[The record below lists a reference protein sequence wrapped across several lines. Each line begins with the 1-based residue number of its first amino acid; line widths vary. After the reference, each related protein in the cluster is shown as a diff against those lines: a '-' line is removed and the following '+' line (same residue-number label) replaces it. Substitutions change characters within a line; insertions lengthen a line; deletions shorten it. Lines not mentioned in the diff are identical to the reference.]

1 MAWLLLVVSG
11 LGEIFSVMGLNK
23 LSKGFS
29 VKGILLVIFGLG
41 TSFYLLSIALQTI
54 PMGTAYGIWT
64 GIGTVGV
71 TITGMLLH
79 GESKDAR
86 RLLFI
91 AIIMC
96 STVGLKLV
104 S

>member
-11 LGEIFSVMGLNK
+11 FGEIFSVMGLNK
-23 LSKGFS
+23 LSKGFNL
-29 VKGILLVIFGLG
+29 KGLLLLVFSLG

-64 GIGTVGV
+64 GIGTIGV
-71 TITGMLLH
+71 TVVGMLVY
-79 GESKDAR
+79 GESRDVR

-91 AIIMC
+91 GMIMV
-96 STVGLKLV
+96 STIGLKLV